1 MMLMRTRCFSRR
13 QNAVTRILRLVLL
26 LIVAVQLG
34 LMISFADPAFA
45 ARTKVPRTVLA
56 LFDSTQ
62 EGKADRTRIH
72 RYAEMVLNHLGY
84 HLEYV
89 DISAG
94 LPLLSDVP
102 EQSRVIT
109 WFDEPVADAGT
120 YLDWVVGMV
129 ESGARFAIMEHP
141 GIERSRRTGT
151 QHDQLFALFGLQV
164 EGMTSMTF
172 DSKVRFV
179 DRAMYAFE
187 HRLDPILPGYPNIR
201 IIDPDVT
208 AHLMIA
214 PSGEPDARMG
224 SAIVTTGPHGGFV
237 PSGFALFEERDIQR
251 VKWLVN
257 PFAFFEA
264 SFSDGLRP
272 IPDVATLS
280 GKRIFFSHIDGD
292 GWNNISDVKGANGEN
307 LIAARVALDRI
318 IAPRPGIPVT
328 VGLVAGDVDTELG
341 GNAQSR
347 EVARQLYSLPQV
359 EVASHGYTHPYN
371 WQYYEKYDRVAEQ
384 SALLSYQDQASS
396 KPYQKIGNMVVDG
409 LGLEAYFTPVIR
421 QVSGDATLPRT
432 YLKEPFSL
440 RHEIRDSLVV
450 AESLA
455 PLGKKAALYQWSGD
469 AEPFAD
475 AVRMTRQVP
484 VENINGGDSRFD
496 RLFPSH
502 AYVAPI
508 ARPVGSERQIYAAN
522 SNEYA
527 YTNRWT
533 GPFHGQILVL
543 ETVERTG
550 APRRLKPF
558 NLYYHIYSAE
568 KVASLTAIEQLLDYG
583 GEGEFIAI
591 RASHYARIADSF
603 FDADIIQTGSLQ
615 WSVSNRGALQTVR
628 FDDADELS
636 VDMGDSDGVLGYTR
650 FHTSLYVA
658 LDGAVPEA
666 RISLFRTKKRGNL
679 RRSAYLVESNRSISN
694 LQRGDCKWSFDSQ
707 GFGAGEMIWMVPQS
721 GTFQIVAQGQE
732 TGIWTE
738 NIISEENKLRVTL
751 PDLGSQSVQFQF
763 KCRGSSDAQTW
774 IE

>member
-1 MMLMRTRCFSRR
+1 M
-13 QNAVTRILRLVLL
+13 
-26 LIVAVQLG
+26 
-34 LMISFADPAFA
+34 
-45 ARTKVPRTVLA
+45 
-56 LFDSTQ
+56 
-62 EGKADRTRIH
+62 
-72 RYAEMVLNHLGY
+72 
-84 HLEYV
+84 
-89 DISAG
+89 
-94 LPLLSDVP
+94 
-102 EQSRVIT
+102 
-109 WFDEPVADAGT
+109 
-120 YLDWVVGMV
+120 
-129 ESGARFAIMEHP
+129 
-141 GIERSRRTGT
+141 
-151 QHDQLFALFGLQV
+151 ALFGLQV

-208 AHLMIA
+208 AHLMIS
-214 PSGEPDARMG
+214 PSGEQDAPMG

-237 PSGFALFEERDIQR
+237 PRGFVLYEEPGIQR

-292 GWNNISDVKGANGEN
+292 GWNNISDIKGEKGQNF
-307 LIAARVALDRI
+307 IAARVALDRI
-318 IAPRPGIPVT
+318 IAPRPDIPVT

-341 GNAQSR
+341 GRAQSR

-371 WQYYEKYDRVAEQ
+371 WQYYEKYDRAAEQ
-384 SALLSYQDQASS
+384 SALRSYQDQAAS
-396 KPYQKIGNMVVDG
+396 KPYQKIANMVVDE
-409 LGLEAYFTPVIR
+409 LGLEAYFTPVTR

-432 YLKEPFSL
+432 YLKAPFSL

-568 KVASLTAIEQLLDYG
+568 KAASLTAIEQLMDYA

-603 FDADIIQTGSLQ
+603 FDADITRTGSLQ

-628 FDDADELS
+628 FDDAEELS
-636 VDMGDSDGVLGYTR
+636 VDMGNSDGVLGYTR
-650 FHTSLYVA
+650 IHRSLYVA

-666 RISLFRTKKRGNL
+666 RISLFHTNKRDN
-679 RRSAYLVESNRSISN
+679 SPSHAYLAESNRTISN
-694 LQRGDCKWSFDSQ
+694 LQRGDCEWSFDAQ

-721 GTFQIVAQGQE
+721 GQFQIVAQVLK
-732 TGIWTE
+732 TDIWTQSV
-738 NIISEENKLRVTL
+738 NSEENKLTVTL
-751 PDLGSQSVQFQF
+751 PDLGAQTVQFQF
-763 KCRGSSDAQTW
+763 KCPGSSDAQTRF
-774 IE
+774 E